1 MPRPSTISL
10 RPARALLY
18 SRRGRPLAVY
28 TGLRNAR
35 EARVAG
41 AGAGDLT
48 GDGRDDLVLSSPGTG
63 RAYVVPGARAG

>member
-1 MPRPSTISL
+1 MLICGRSL

-18 SRRGRPLAVY
+18 SRRGKPLAVY

-48 GDGRDDLVLSSPGTG
+48 GDGRDDLVLGSPGTG
-63 RAYVVPGARAG
+63 RASVLPGS